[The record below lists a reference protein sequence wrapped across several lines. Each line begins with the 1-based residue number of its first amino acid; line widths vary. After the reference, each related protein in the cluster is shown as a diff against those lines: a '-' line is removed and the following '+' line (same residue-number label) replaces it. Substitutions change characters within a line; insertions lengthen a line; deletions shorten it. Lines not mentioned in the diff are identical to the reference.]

1 LWPAPRECASS
12 RAAVRHPL
20 SARLLQEQR
29 QPLAKTPAAT
39 PTPEGLLPH
48 QAFCLANGTFAYGSI
63 EPCYPIRCNATILKS
78 DMRIPHVMP
87 YADTLVHEFYNYTH
101 QFSVNCKKGYVSYKN
116 SSVITGEIACDQS
129 FRDPTQGEWSPPDL
143 NTCTAV
149 KCDDISTVI
158 SSQAAPYK
166 AENRDD
172 QKSYGEFQQSSFPFY
187 PNLVSVKCRQIGYF
201 FEDRQFEKLLRC
213 GLANGSLIKA
223 QWYGAQGTDLQ
234 RLKTLQCTH
243 RIIRRTADAAAI
255 VKNAQYKAKTT
266 VKYGNGT
273 VAIVPA
279 IEVNLPETYPYATEI
294 SFTCENGTETGVG
307 EPALFCKADGQWNTS
322 DLPECIKKSEALQL
336 QGNQKHY
343 VPPAKEAGNAGSVGA
358 VVIMIVVVFCVLV
371 VILDLSTSA
380 IECGSRCTERSG
392 CFGFAFVRELCRLFA
407 FDAFFG
413 SWTVSEPDTAV
424 FTRPLKME
432 RLQLQNCS
440 QSTLYKNASCS
451 NAIDGNTDQN
461 FKNGYCC
468 MHTGCGSGR
477 QEWWTAS
484 LPAASFVS
492 DLIIY
497 NRLDNNQAKRL
508 NVFSIQLDG
517 VTCVERN
524 ETFPFAIGNF
534 SCSRFGSQLTVI
546 NDFDQCLSICEIQVF
561 GFSYPPSSKE
571 MSEEDAE
578 SMAALEALADMDEL
592 EMTDEKA
599 AELQKKWRIRL
610 RRIRWR
616 KVYRYARAAY
626 RIYRHLHGK

>member
-1 LWPAPRECASS
+1 MLLLLYHLTAALLWLIDFQSSANAMPPVNGATVCSGSEWTYMPVSGKCYQRLGSVYAPVGRETARQRCATAGGSLA
-12 RAAVRHPL
+12 RVDGDANVFDL
-20 SARLLQEQR
+20 SAYCMAVLFTGASIWADAVVSPKNDSEWIWQATSASVDSKFWSPGGLPASPAGRNCSRLIIDVSVASASGYWAPSSGLRAESCTNNFTVVCEKPASTCSVSQIRGLNPLTMVMSNISYGLHLENVPHHGLLSDIR
-29 QPLAKTPAAT
+29 CRPGFYRNSDRPLAKTPAAT

-234 RLKTLQCTH
+234 RLKTLQCTPVSCLSD

-371 VILDLSTSA
+371 VILDLSTL
-380 IECGSRCTERSG
+380 SRDIN
-392 CFGFAFVRELCRLFA
+392 L
-407 FDAFFG
+407 
-413 SWTVSEPDTAV
+413 
-424 FTRPLKME
+424 LKTNL
-432 RLQLQNCS
+432 R
-440 QSTLYKNASCS
+440 
-451 NAIDGNTDQN
+451 
-461 FKNGYCC
+461 
-468 MHTGCGSGR
+468 
-477 QEWWTAS
+477 
-484 LPAASFVS
+484 
-492 DLIIY
+492 
-497 NRLDNNQAKRL
+497 
-508 NVFSIQLDG
+508 
-517 VTCVERN
+517 
-524 ETFPFAIGNF
+524 
-534 SCSRFGSQLTVI
+534 
-546 NDFDQCLSICEIQVF
+546 
-561 GFSYPPSSKE
+561 
-571 MSEEDAE
+571 
-578 SMAALEALADMDEL
+578 
-592 EMTDEKA
+592 
-599 AELQKKWRIRL
+599 RL
-610 RRIRWR
+610 RHF
-616 KVYRYARAAY
+616 K
-626 RIYRHLHGK
+626 RH